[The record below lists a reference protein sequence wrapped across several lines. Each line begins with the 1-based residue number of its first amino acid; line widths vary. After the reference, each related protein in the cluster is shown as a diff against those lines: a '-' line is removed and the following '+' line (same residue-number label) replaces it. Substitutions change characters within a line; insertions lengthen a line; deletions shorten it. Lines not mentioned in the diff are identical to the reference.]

1 VWVFGGEMESCV
13 EVKEIL
19 LYKWKLGNGQKYERF
34 RVEDFLRGRNFLLVV
49 YDTFVLFGSSTCGDI

>member
-19 LYKWKLGNGQKYERF
+19 FYKWKLGNGQKYES
-34 RVEDFLRGRNFLLVV
+34 FLLVV
-49 YDTFVLFGSSTCGDI
+49 YDTLVVHVEIFYKPILCVFVVSVVL